1 MATGNLTVRITA
13 AIRELTG
20 RPVAEQETLNQIRA
34 ASASHDDYLDRLRQ
48 AALIAQT
55 GGITDDQLLALLHLA
70 AAGEMTPT
78 AERLLRQ
85 AGIDPRP
92 WPEAVAVRLK
102 AAATGGGQSM
112 DELVQHLRTVGRS

>member
-13 AIRELTG
+13 AFRELTG

-34 ASASHDDYLDRLRQ
+34 ASASHDQYLDRLRQ
-48 AALIAQT
+48 AALIAQA
-55 GGITDDQLLALLHLA
+55 GGVTDDQLAALLHFA

-78 AERLLRQ
+78 VERMLRE

-92 WPEAVAVRLK
+92 WPAL
-102 AAATGGGQSM
+102 

>member
-13 AIRELTG
+13 AFRGFAARPSAERE
-20 RPVAEQETLNQIRA
+20 ALNHIRA

-48 AALIAQT
+48 AALIAQA
-55 GGITDDQLLALLHLA
+55 GGVTDDQLEALLHFA
-70 AAGEMTPT
+70 AAGELTPT
-78 AERLLRQ
+78 VERLLHQ

-92 WPEAVAVRLK
+92 WPAAVADRLK
-102 AAATGGGQSM
+102 VAGTAGGQSM